1 MEKRRREEK
10 WFGRQKRGKVIVNQL
25 EECGFVRPPVCVL
38 QCVYVL
44 MPSLQTT
51 LWKIIARGVSFVVAA
66 LGKETKEG

>member
-1 MEKRRREEK
+1 M
-10 WFGRQKRGKVIVNQL
+10 IVNQL